1 MTDWLKPP
9 KFADETKTHQA
20 FILHVLLWVLIF
32 IPIPYTLLTLLS
44 TPESATEILIQT
56 VVSESINIFLMVL
69 LRRGHVHLASALQVG
84 TFWIFFTVISFTS
97 GGVNGPAY
105 MLGYASVIVVAG
117 ILLGGRGATIM
128 TALSLIS
135 GGILLYAQ
143 SSGLLVVESTPAVSA
158 WIPSLLFFPLIA
170 VVQNLAFDSVQ
181 RALEQARSSEAR
193 YRSLLENIP
202 VTTYINR
209 LAPFNPTEYV
219 SPQIAGLLGYP
230 HQEFV
235 SDPDL
240 WIKRIH
246 PHDRA
251 AVLAESER
259 STATGERFQ
268 IDYRLLRS
276 DDRVVWVRDDAVLVR
291 DSGKDAPYWLGVWT
305 DITEHKRAE
314 NEVRR
319 LEELY
324 RRAIEAAGAVPYFRD
339 FQTQSYTFMGEGIL
353 SMTGYSADEM
363 TPSLWNTL
371 EQQGFPRGDLA
382 SLSYEE
388 ADRLSEEGK
397 IRRWECDY
405 RITTRD
411 GGTRWLADS
420 AVQVRDEYDQRI
432 GVIGILQ
439 DITGRRGAVEEIHRL
454 NTELEQRVSERTS
467 QLEAANQELE
477 AFSYSVSHD
486 LRTPLRTIRGY
497 SDILV
502 KDFSG
507 QLDPTAQDYLQ
518 RVSTAASD
526 MGQLIE
532 GLLTLSRLSRSTIRR
547 VTVDLTAIADDIIAG
562 LRQQEPDRPVAWAVD
577 EGMSV
582 EADPSLMRNVLEN
595 LLGNAWK
602 YSSKNPAAAIEFRA
616 GMRDGKKIY
625 LVHDNGVGFDV
636 RYADK
641 LFGAFQRLHSAHEF
655 PGYGIGLATVQ
666 RIIRRHGG
674 QIWAESEPGKGATF
688 YFTLR

>member
-1 MTDWLKPP
+1 
-9 KFADETKTHQA
+9 
-20 FILHVLLWVLIF
+20 LWVLIC
-32 IPIPYTLLTLLS
+32 IPIPYVILTFIA
-44 TPESATEILIQT
+44 TPEAAAETLIQA
-56 VVSESINIFLMVL
+56 VIGECINIFLMVL
-69 LRRGHVHLASALQVG
+69 LRRGHVRLASALQVG
-84 TFWIFFTVISFTS
+84 AFWLFFTVVSFTTS
-97 GGVNGPAY
+97 GVSGPAY
-105 MLGYASVIVVAG
+105 MLGYAAVIVIAG
-117 ILLGGRGATIM
+117 ILLGGRGATVM
-128 TALSLIS
+128 TVLSIVS
-135 GGILLYAQ
+135 GGLMLYAE
-143 SSGLLVVESTPAVSA
+143 SSGLLVVEPTPAVSA
-158 WIPSLLFFPLIA
+158 WIPSLLIFPLIA
-170 VVQNLAFDSVQ
+170 VVQNLAFDTVQ

-209 LAPFNPTEYV
+209 LAPSNPSEYV
-219 SPQIAGLLGYP
+219 SPQVEGLLGYP
-230 HQEFV
+230 HQQFV
-235 SDPDL
+235 SDPEL
-240 WIKRIH
+240 WVKRIH
-246 PHDRA
+246 PQDRA

-259 STATGERFQ
+259 TNATGERFQ
-268 IDYRLLRS
+268 IDYRLMRS

-371 EQQGFPRGDLA
+371 EQQGFPRGELA

-467 QLEAANQELE
+467 QLAAANQELE

-502 KDFSG
+502 KDFSD

-562 LRQQEPDRPVAWAVD
+562 LRHQEPDRPVTWGVD
-577 EGMSV
+577 EGVSAH
-582 EADPSLMRNVLEN
+582 ADPGLLRIVLEN

-602 YSSKNPAAAIEFRA
+602 YSSKNPVAALVFRA
-616 GMRDGKKIY
+616 QRRDGRTAY
-625 LVHDNGVGFDV
+625 LVRDNGVGFDV
-636 RYADK
+636 RYAEK
-641 LFGAFQRLHSAHEF
+641 LFGAFQRLHSAHDF

-666 RIIRRHGG
+666 RIIHRHGG
-674 QIWAESEPGKGATF
+674 KIWAESEPGKGATF
-688 YFTLR
+688 YFTLGQIP